1 MDHHQPKKHKN
12 LAKAIRE
19 MCIQCMGGRG
29 TGQNYNKLIKECVSL
44 DCPIHDFRFGTNPHN
59 KKNLSVEDRERRAMR
74 MKEVI
79 LRNKTS
85 QKTLKSPSLTQINTK
100 P

>member
-1 MDHHQPKKHKN
+1 MDSYKPKKHKSPI
-12 LAKAIRE
+12 KAIRE
-19 MCIQCMGGRG
+19 KCIECMGGRG
-29 TGQNYNKLIKECVSL
+29 AGQNYNKLINECASSE
-44 DCPIHDFRFGTNPHN
+44 CPIHEFRFGTNPHN
-59 KKNLSVEDRERRAMR
+59 KKTLSVEERERRAMQ

-85 QKTLKSPSLTQINTK
+85 QKMPINPLLIQLNTK

>member
-1 MDHHQPKKHKN
+1 MDHYKPKKHKSPV
-12 LAKAIRE
+12 KAIRE
-19 MCIQCMGGRG
+19 KCIECMGGRG
-29 TGQNYNKLIKECVSL
+29 TGQNYNKLIKECASSE
-44 DCPIHDFRFGTNPHN
+44 CPTHDFRFGTNPHN
-59 KKNLSVEDRERRAMR
+59 KKNLSVEEQNRRAMR

-85 QKTLKSPSLTQINTK
+85 HKAPKSPLSTQPNTK